1 MEPTTPAQHVDKGYD
16 VLNARGMLIRL
27 VPTREV
33 TQTTGEDEQCAEDNI
48 LLSSYSSVEEI
59 MANQERPIS
68 GEQRQIDTRSDRR
81 IIAGELYKEIRSASG
96 YLANGN
102 PVSEEISSRIDELG
116 GMIDG
121 LDQQMVQRAEEKQA
135 IID

>member
-1 MEPTTPAQHVDKGYD
+1 
-16 VLNARGMLIRL
+16 
-27 VPTREV
+27 
-33 TQTTGEDEQCAEDNI
+33 
-48 LLSSYSSVEEI
+48 